1 MSTTLARR
9 RPVRRRNPV
18 RPRPRMPA
26 QVSATAVESDGRIL
40 AVAAAAATM
49 LVLGRRDSPGTLDW
63 GVGGLTAIVAL

>member
-1 MSTTLARR
+1 
-9 RPVRRRNPV
+9 
-18 RPRPRMPA
+18 MPA